1 MIPRHRSGGR
11 LPTSGWTEPTSGWT
25 EPPSQKWWKT
35 SRLRERLI
43 TRVRLENR
51 LHSDSSDCTQSLPSG
66 FWHTGRFW
74 LVVPWYAT
82 HQSLYKWKSLTYNA
96 YLSQLLGLK
105 YGRPPRKP
113 YLASPLKEYAAVL
126 AKPRRASRNVS
137 DAATASLP
145 SSTTTRFTR
154 VDVAE
159 VRELLTRYSR
169 AYQLRRVTEAQD
181 LREARMRRTFQ
192 KHSEITRMGP
202 GLKPGDRAPGPGP
215 GTRLD
220 RAPCRADWP
229 RAVRAPRPRA
239 VPRWAQVLGS
249 SR

>member
-1 MIPRHRSGGR
+1 MSLSSFVPSSCERQKARGPVRKTGLRACSRARPCSTWASGR
-11 LPTSGWTEPTSGWT
+11 LRGLAASSGLRGHPAKRRT
-25 EPPSQKWWKT
+25 T
-35 SRLRERLI
+35 SRFLGAS
-43 TRVRLENR
+43 VGLEKIHLLVDQR
-51 LHSDSSDCTQSLPSG
+51 IRHVMPS
-66 FWHTGRFW
+66 T
-74 LVVPWYAT
+74 PIP
-82 HQSLYKWKSLTYNA
+82 S
-96 YLSQLLGLK
+96 
-105 YGRPPRKP
+105 
-113 YLASPLKEYAAVL
+113 AAVL
-126 AKPRRASRNVS
+126 AKPRRASRDVS